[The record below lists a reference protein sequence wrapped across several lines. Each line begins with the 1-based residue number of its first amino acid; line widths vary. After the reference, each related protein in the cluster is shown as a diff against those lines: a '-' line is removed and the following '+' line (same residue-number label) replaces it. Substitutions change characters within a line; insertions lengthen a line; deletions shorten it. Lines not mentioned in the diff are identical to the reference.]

1 LGQKCPKIHEN
12 LTLTHGPDAISRRT
26 VYRWLAFNIFRAYIL
41 GVKPVCRIACSD
53 SESIAING
61 SPLSKDNANDLL
73 DLAENNIFSDKA
85 HRGLRYL
92 QEFMKNLSEKA
103 KLSKP
108 YTNHCIR
115 VTRIC
120 DLESEGHAV
129 HDIMLVTGHK
139 SEATV
144 RRFLHKRRDRSLYKS
159 SVNVHTA
166 MKKSLDCMDRAEAA
180 TSISGDEEFH
190 RVQGPPEKKCESK

>member
-1 LGQKCPKIHEN
+1 
-12 LTLTHGPDAISRRT
+12 
-26 VYRWLAFNIFRAYIL
+26 WLAFNIFRAYIL

-61 SPLSKDNANDLL
+61 SPLSKDNVTDFAGDEGTISTVLLANDLL

-144 RRFLHKRRDRSLYKS
+144 RRYLHKRRDRSLYKS

-166 MKKSLDCMDRAEAA
+166 MNKSLDCMDRAEAA
-180 TSISGDEEFH
+180 PSISGDEEFH
-190 RVQGPPEKKCESK
+190 RVQGPPEKKCES